1 MKKRKLSARSFCR
14 TDGEHEGEEGRKT
27 GKERR
32 SSLSFERI
40 CGQQRQPGGAER
52 LSDLRRKLA
61 LENLLYSPVAGQT
74 GGRARV
80 LAGEEEE
87 EGRRG
92 KVAGFYLLSGIF
104 FCKELTARSSQKKKL
119 TARSTAA
126 I

>member
-40 CGQQRQPGGAER
+40 CDQQRQPGGAER
-52 LSDLRRKLA
+52 LSDLRRKLT

-92 KVAGFYLLSGIF
+92 KVAGFYLLSGF
-104 FCKELTARSSQKKKL
+104 FFLQGVNCQKFAKKK
-119 TARSTAA
+119 S
-126 I
+126 